1 MKKKIILIFVT
12 ILSISLLVGCANPK
26 KDYRNFL
33 EAEEIKIVAT
43 TSLISDMV
51 RNIGGNK
58 VVVHQLMKPGVDP
71 HSYIPTK
78 LDIDYLLSAEVVIFS
93 GMHLEAQTSEALRKV
108 ANRDILV
115 IEAANILVL
124 KHENNNEDGVVLI
137 NWTGEDHEGHN
148 HGDLL
153 YDPHFWFNVDYWIIV
168 SRYITNELQ
177 RLYPQHENYFE
188 LRYQS
193 YLVELNALNTYLES
207 RISEVPVEKRVLL
220 TAHDAFGYFGERY
233 GFSVNAVLGVSTE
246 DEASTKDIENL
257 VSLAIEKNVEVV
269 FIESSVPQKTINAI
283 IESARI
289 KNHTIRIGG
298 ELFSDALGNPDGK
311 GSTYIDMLRDNI
323 DMIVDA
329 INNK

>member
-1 MKKKIILIFVT
+1 MH
-12 ILSISLLVGCANPK
+12 
-26 KDYRNFL
+26 
-33 EAEEIKIVAT
+33 
-43 TSLISDMV
+43 
-51 RNIGGNK
+51 NIE
-58 VVVHQLMKPGVDP
+58 
-71 HSYIPTK
+71 S
-78 LDIDYLLSAEVVIFS
+78 
-93 GMHLEAQTSEALRKV
+93 
-108 ANRDILV
+108 
-115 IEAANILVL
+115 
-124 KHENNNEDGVVLI
+124 
-137 NWTGEDHEGHN
+137 
-148 HGDLL
+148 
-153 YDPHFWFNVDYWIIV
+153 
-168 SRYITNELQ
+168 
-177 RLYPQHENYFE
+177 YFE

-193 YLVELNALNTYLES
+193 YLAELNALNTYLES
-207 RISEVPVEKRVLL
+207 RVSEVPVEKRVLL

-323 DMIVDA
+323 DTIVDA
-329 INNK
+329 INNE